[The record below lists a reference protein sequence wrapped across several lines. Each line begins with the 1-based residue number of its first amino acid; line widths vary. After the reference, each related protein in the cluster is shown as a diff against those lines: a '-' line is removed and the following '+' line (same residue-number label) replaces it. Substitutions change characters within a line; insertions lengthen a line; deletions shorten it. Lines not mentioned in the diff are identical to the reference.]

1 MQSFYSLSSHVDFD
15 VQRYLAQKL
24 RDHRTV
30 IKILLMQNLYVE
42 ALDILAR
49 ERRPELFYEFADQLV
64 VEVPEKL
71 VLLLRQENNRALN
84 PVKLLPAFH
93 KCLDPELTNR
103 AKIVGPI
110 FQIKNKFG

>member
-84 PVKLLPAFH
+84 PVKLLAAFH

-110 FQIKNKFG
+110 LQIKNM